1 VVDEKVKTNTAIV
14 NDIDVMEMMLVVAE
28 EIRRKV
34 NKAGR

>member
-1 VVDEKVKTNTAIV
+1 MKTNTAIV